1 MSLQDFGEQISQF
14 QRYDLVPIVERELE
28 NEGIHLL
35 NKEELIIEVLMRNDL
50 DVKMSIDQLLGI
62 LDNPGEN
69 EDQFSF

>member
-28 NEGIHLL
+28 NEGIHLI

-50 DVKMSIDQLLGI
+50 DVKTSIDQLLGT
-62 LDNPGEN
+62 LDNPDEN
-69 EDQFSF
+69 EIQFSF

>member
-14 QRYDLVPIVERELE
+14 QRYDLVPIIERELE

-50 DVKMSIDQLLGI
+50 DVKMSIDQLLGV

>member
-50 DVKMSIDQLLGI
+50 DVKTSIDQLLGT
-62 LDNPGEN
+62 LDNPNEN
-69 EDQFSF
+69 EIEFSF